1 MMTEE
6 LLNQTIFREGEA
18 PAEPSLV
25 PVFAPSAGRVEL
37 LPSVS
42 ETDSTIQVRPY
53 LSLAVLAYNERDTVA
68 RMVRLCSE
76 ILSDCGHTYELVLVD
91 DGSTDGTRE
100 VVLELAAE
108 LPHCRSVLHP
118 RNLGI
123 GEGIRTCYFRTTGE
137 WATWFPA
144 DMQADPRELPRLL
157 QLLPGCDV
165 LVTYREARLRQE
177 GWRRKLISRVDRALV
192 RLLFGVGLNDLHWV
206 RFFRRSV
213 LDRLVLTSRSP
224 FIDTEMVVGAR
235 RLGARIR
242 QTPLQ
247 DQPRRFGTAKGA
259 TLKNLVSSVADLFS
273 LYQNGVHLAPNG
285 GRS

>member
-1 MMTEE
+1 M
-6 LLNQTIFREGEA
+6 A
-18 PAEPSLV
+18 
-25 PVFAPSAGRVEL
+25 
-37 LPSVS
+37 
-42 ETDSTIQVRPY
+42 
-53 LSLAVLAYNERDTVA
+53 
-68 RMVRLCSE
+68 RLCSE
-76 ILSDCGHTYELVLVD
+76 VLSNCGRTYELVLVD

-100 VVLELAAE
+100 VVQDLASE
-108 LPHCRSVLHP
+108 LPHCRTILHP

-123 GEGIRTCYFRTTGE
+123 GEGIRTCYFGTLGE

-157 QLLPGCDV
+157 QLFPGCDV
-165 LVTYREARLRQE
+165 LITYREARLRQE

-235 RLGARIR
+235 RLGVRLR
-242 QTPLQ
+242 QAPLQ
-247 DQPRRFGTAKGA
+247 DHPRRFGTAKGA
-259 TLKNLVSSVADLFS
+259 TLKNLVSSVTDLFA
-273 LYQNGVHLAPNG
+273 LYQNGVHLAPIG
-285 GRS
+285 ERS

>member
-1 MMTEE
+1 MIEE
-6 LLNQTIFREGEA
+6 SLEQTPAREVGT
-18 PAEPSLV
+18 PAEQSLV
-25 PVFAPSAGRVEL
+25 SVFAPSARRLEH
-37 LPSVS
+37 LPSTAG
-42 ETDSTIQVRPY
+42 TDSSILAQPY
-53 LSLAVLAYNERDTVA
+53 LSLAILAYNEHDTVA
-68 RMVRLCSE
+68 RMARLCSE
-76 ILSDCGHTYELVLVD
+76 VLRDCGHTYELVLVD

-100 VVLELAAE
+100 VVQELVAE
-108 LPHCRSVLHP
+108 LPHSRTILHP

-123 GEGIRTCYFRTTGE
+123 GEGIRTCYFGTTGE

-144 DMQADPRELPRLL
+144 DLQADPRELPRLL

-165 LVTYREARLRQE
+165 LVTYRETRRRQE
-177 GWRRKLISRVDRALV
+177 CWRRKLISRVDRALV

-235 RLGARIR
+235 RLGVRIR

-247 DQPRRFGTAKGA
+247 DHPRRFGTAKGA
-259 TLKNLVSSVADLFS
+259 TLKNLVSSVADLFA
-273 LYQNGVHLAPNG
+273 LYQNGVHLAPVG
-285 GRS
+285 DRP